1 VLYQVVILSG
11 AEFYTVHPARRS
23 ASAVGKRARLPN
35 PSSSQA
41 HTTAA
46 TRGLRSER
54 VHTRS
59 GLHFPHFASVAPRFT
74 LGHDWPAVDGWLAA
88 IRTLKGELGLLCIAE
103 NAKRSSSNGSYAQP
117 LSQSPSSRVGK
128 RDASLS
134 QRGHRHRA
142 TQAPYK
148 ARACHPQCLLSFLIA
163 DYHFPPFSSTIR
175 GVFHRTVRYHLRD
188 GR

>member
-1 VLYQVVILSG
+1 MLYQVVILSE

-23 ASAVGKRARLPN
+23 ASAAGKRARLPN

-117 LSQSPSSRVGK
+117 LSQSPSSRVGE

-142 TQAPYK
+142 RQAPYK
-148 ARACHPQCLLSFLIA
+148 ACACHLQCLLSFLIP
-163 DYHFPPFSSTIR
+163 DS
-175 GVFHRTVRYHLRD
+175 
-188 GR
+188 